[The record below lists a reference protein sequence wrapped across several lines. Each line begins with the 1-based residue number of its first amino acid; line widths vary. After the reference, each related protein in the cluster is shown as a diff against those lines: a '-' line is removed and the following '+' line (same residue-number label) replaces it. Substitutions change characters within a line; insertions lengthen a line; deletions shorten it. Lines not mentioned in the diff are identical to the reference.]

1 MLKKDINLY
10 LQNYYIMDTIYY
22 VITESSVYIDPKVR
36 FDSELDHLS
45 ITDKKRELFLT
56 NRFKD
61 LSTKRVFIN
70 GTAVLSTSI
79 TQLGEVI
86 DVKTQI
92 IKNFDNYINM
102 EDEEDEEDENTD
114 LENTDLEE
122 NENEE

>member
-1 MLKKDINLY
+1 M
-10 LQNYYIMDTIYY
+10 
-22 VITESSVYIDPKVR
+22 
-36 FDSELDHLS
+36 
-45 ITDKKRELFLT
+45 
-56 NRFKD
+56 
-61 LSTKRVFIN
+61 FIN

-102 EDEEDEEDENTD
+102 EDEEDEGD
-114 LENTDLEE
+114 ENTDLEE